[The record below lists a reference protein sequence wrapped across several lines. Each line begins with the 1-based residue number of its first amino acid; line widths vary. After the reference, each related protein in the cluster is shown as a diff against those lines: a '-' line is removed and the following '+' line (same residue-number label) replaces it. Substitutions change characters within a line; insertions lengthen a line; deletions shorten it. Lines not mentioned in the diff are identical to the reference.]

1 MKAVIVILEA
11 TGLSFLVGKL
21 AEHITW
27 PIWGMMPAFY
37 RFAILAAMVGSLCVG
52 IHELRKTTK

>member
-1 MKAVIVILEA
+1 MKAAIVILEA

-27 PIWGMMPAFY
+27 PIWG
-37 RFAILAAMVGSLCVG
+37 
-52 IHELRKTTK
+52 